1 MINENCKWAQ
11 RLILNGHTSDF
22 DTLLQN
28 KNDTC
33 NHHRNMQTLMVKIYE
48 IKNHLN
54 LPIMDFF
61 FERRNNAY
69 NLTTFQEFAAKRKRT
84 IKKRHLSTPFFDS
97 CVWFYIV
104 LHLEFCVI

>member
-1 MINENCKWAQ
+1 MINKNYKWAE
-11 RLILNGHTSDF
+11 RLIPNGHTSDF

-33 NHHRNMQTLMVKIYE
+33 NHQRNMQTLMVKIYE

-61 FERRNNAY
+61 FERGNNVY
-69 NLTTFQEFAAKRKRT
+69 NLTTFPEFAAKRKRT
-84 IKKRHLSTPFFDS
+84 LKKSTFIYSIF
-97 CVWFYIV
+97 
-104 LHLEFCVI
+104 